1 VRRAALLLLVVL
13 AGCGS
18 GDNTSTTAAR
28 GDARTVEVEMR
39 DIAFSP
45 TSLDVRVG
53 EKVRFVFKNTG
64 GVTHDAFIGDQV
76 AQDEHEKE
84 MRGGHAGHAMGSNGV
99 SVKPGTSASLTY
111 AFDRAGQVV
120 VGCHQPGHYTGGMR
134 AIVTVA

>member
-64 GVTHDAFIGDQV
+64 GVTHDAFIGDQA
-76 AQDEHEKE
+76 AQDEHEKD
-84 MRGGHAGHAMGSNGV
+84 MRGGHDHMKMPNAV
-99 SVKPGTSASLTY
+99 SVNPGKSASLTY
-111 AFDRAGQVV
+111 TFAKAGQVV
-120 VGCHQPGHYTGGMR
+120 IGCHQPGHYTGGMK
-134 AIVTVA
+134 VLVNVA